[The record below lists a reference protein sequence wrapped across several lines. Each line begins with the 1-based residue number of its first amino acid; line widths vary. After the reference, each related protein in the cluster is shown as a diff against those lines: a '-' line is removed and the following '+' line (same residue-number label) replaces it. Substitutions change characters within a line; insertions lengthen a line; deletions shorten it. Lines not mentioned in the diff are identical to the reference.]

1 MVSDINLWKYI
12 LFIISVSVFNL
23 GEIRLVNVVANVL
36 GDVFPELKQ
45 QEVHIRNVIQ
55 EEEESFGRTLVKVRI
70 DTFEDIFMGCH
81 ILVPWHND
89 SHLSYFLKGLKE

>member
-1 MVSDINLWKYI
+1 M
-12 LFIISVSVFNL
+12 SVSVFNL
-23 GEIRLVNVVANVL
+23 GEIRLVL

-70 DTFEDIFMGCH
+70 DTYEDIFMGCH
-81 ILVPWHND
+81 ILVP
-89 SHLSYFLKGLKE
+89 

>member
-1 MVSDINLWKYI
+1 MRVTA
-12 LFIISVSVFNL
+12 VNL
-23 GEIRLVNVVANVL
+23 GEFRLVNVVANVL

-70 DTFEDIFMGCH
+70 DMYEYNFMGCH
-81 ILVPWHND
+81 FWSP
-89 SHLSYFLKGLKE
+89 

>member
-1 MVSDINLWKYI
+1 MCVSVINLDE
-12 LFIISVSVFNL
+12 F
-23 GEIRLVNVVANVL
+23 RLVNVVANLL

-70 DTFEDIFMGCH
+70 DIYEDVFMGCH
-81 ILVPWHND
+81 FLV
-89 SHLSYFLKGLKE
+89 SVTQ

>member
-1 MVSDINLWKYI
+1 MCVSVINLDE
-12 LFIISVSVFNL
+12 F
-23 GEIRLVNVVANVL
+23 RLVNVVANLL

-70 DTFEDIFMGCH
+70 DIYEDVFMGCH
-81 ILVPWHND
+81 VLV
-89 SHLSYFLKGLKE
+89 SVTQ